1 MNILA
6 NYATSYVSAL
16 DVALSARSADAAK
29 GEGKIEAR
37 TRSRLAKLLFP
48 LRTSGG
54 RKPDARAA

>member
-6 NYATSYVSAL
+6 NYASSYVSAL
-16 DVALSARSADAAK
+16 DVALSARSADTRQ

-48 LRTSGG
+48 LRTSDG
-54 RKPDARAA
+54 RNTEARAA